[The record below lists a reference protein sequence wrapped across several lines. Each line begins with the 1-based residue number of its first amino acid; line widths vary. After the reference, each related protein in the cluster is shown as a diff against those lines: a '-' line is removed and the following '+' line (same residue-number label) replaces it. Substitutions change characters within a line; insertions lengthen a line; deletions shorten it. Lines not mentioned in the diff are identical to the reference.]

1 MVVLARDVCVSAM
14 ILSSC
19 GQALL
24 FTKLMGPTVLSAS
37 IVQTPAP
44 EPASPVRVYAHCARD
59 RGVTVMLINLRSAT
73 TPSSSLVASLET
85 I

>member
-1 MVVLARDVCVSAM
+1 M
-14 ILSSC
+14 IVSSC

-73 TPSSSLVASLET
+73 TNFIFFSLVARVALQT
-85 I
+85 F